1 MKNVC
6 TGNTHLSSS
15 LSITPQVGN
24 CATPLPCKKKLYST
38 KPLLS
43 SVLHMQQSFGT
54 KYQHH
59 PCRCYRDLQHLVKQN
74 LSGQCPFTFTDR
86 CTILELFAVLGMVD
100 NTLTGSLS
108 CQDTHIKLPL
118 CLHRALP
125 FLRNLTFFVLESQ
138 ISFGKSTLLDLT
150 VPQTRVFL
158 SCNSSN
164 SATDV

>member
-1 MKNVC
+1 MCALETHTSHHHCPSLPKWGIAPHLYHVEKNSIVPNHSFHQSC
-6 TGNTHLSSS
+6 ICNSPLVQNINTTHVGVIEIYNTWSSKS
-15 LSITPQVGN
+15 L
-24 CATPLPCKKKLYST
+24 
-38 KPLLS
+38 
-43 SVLHMQQSFGT
+43 F
-54 KYQHH
+54 
-59 PCRCYRDLQHLVKQN
+59 
-74 LSGQCPFTFTDR
+74 GQCPFTFTDR
-86 CTILELFAVLGMVD
+86 CTILELFAILGMVD

-108 CQDTHIKLPL
+108 CQVTHVKLPL
-118 CLHRALP
+118 CLQRALP